1 MLGAPCWL
9 TMTELLVDQWCLYV
23 FESLP
28 QTNPNTSL
36 LWIIF
41 PHYFRLSLGDNK
53 HYINWEKESFL
64 LLLLTL
70 HFGFNAH
77 SGYVDCPCCYSSLI
91 LDFLSNLFQQSVL
104 IYLVY
109 QYNYIFCLTVICSR
123 QSTSPATSRCPYL
136 ICPNCCSCV
145 IPCSEIKSLTLAS
158 TPSSMWPWQSLV
170 FSSTTGPFLSYGW
183 FGLYFFFPEWTLYFL
198 YPCPRVLYLSD
209 RIYLFLTSNTN
220 LFKIQA
226 FFKAIPSATSS
237 FGLLLE
243 NLLPSFTL
251 VVCLLL
257 PFTILYTLSQGWYL
271 NHISQ
276 YF

>member
-36 LWIIF
+36 LWIIL

-136 ICPNCCSCV
+136 I
-145 IPCSEIKSLTLAS
+145 
-158 TPSSMWPWQSLV
+158 
-170 FSSTTGPFLSYGW
+170 
-183 FGLYFFFPEWTLYFL
+183 
-198 YPCPRVLYLSD
+198 D
-209 RIYLFLTSNTN
+209 
-220 LFKIQA
+220 
-226 FFKAIPSATSS
+226 
-237 FGLLLE
+237 
-243 NLLPSFTL
+243 
-251 VVCLLL
+251 
-257 PFTILYTLSQGWYL
+257 
-271 NHISQ
+271 HISCA
-276 YF
+276 YFQNGKINHYIKNNDTVKNRLDCVEYPIITLDLRLILSLWNTSYWWDLSFYDWAKKYYVAMLLKIDFT